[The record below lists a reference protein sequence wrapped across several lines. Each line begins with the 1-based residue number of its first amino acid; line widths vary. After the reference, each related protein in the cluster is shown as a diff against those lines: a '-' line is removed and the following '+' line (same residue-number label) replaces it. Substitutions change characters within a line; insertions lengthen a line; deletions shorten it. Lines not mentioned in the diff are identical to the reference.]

1 MLPKKCFINMHCP
14 FCSGFDF
21 STLDTRPNIKKN
33 HIRRRRICH
42 TCNNK
47 FTTIEIVY
55 TLCCRNKSNET
66 MPPRNKKKLN
76 NLNKKTDEQQL

>member
-1 MLPKKCFINMHCP
+1 MLPKKCFTNMHCP
-14 FCSGFDF
+14 FCSGLDF

-33 HIRRRRICH
+33 HVRRRRVCN

-47 FTTIEIVY
+47 FTTIEIIYAVS
-55 TLCCRNKSNET
+55 CRNKSNEI

-76 NLNKKTDEQQL
+76 NLNKKTHEQ